1 VIPGRKLVAM
11 KLSDGE
17 KLILSMLCDIH
28 EHLKIDNGTAGLV
41 SSAIYRGNLWGLKW
55 VFPGIFHDSEPTEE
69 MLHETVN
76 IMDMW
81 SFIERFY
88 EKLSPEEK
96 TFVEKQAEPFGK
108 HVRFDGF
115 DGNGE
120 AAYISIAR
128 FLVDKLDRFQ
138 DFKGREMN
146 AHMPTLEAHRRML
159 AVYTP
164 MRNTNL
170 TAQQIANLIRE
181 RTHPENRKAARA

>member
-1 VIPGRKLVAM
+1 
-11 KLSDGE
+11 
-17 KLILSMLCDIH
+17 
-28 EHLKIDNGTAGLV
+28 LKIDNGTARLV
-41 SSAIYRGNLWGLKW
+41 LSAIYSGNLWGLKW
-55 VFPGIFHDSEPTEE
+55 IFPGIFDDSEPTEE
-69 MLHETVN
+69 MLHETVD

-88 EKLSPEEK
+88 EELSPEERV
-96 TFVEKQAEPFGK
+96 FVEKEAKPFGK
-108 HVRFDGF
+108 RVHFDGF

-170 TAQQIANLIRE
+170 TAQQIANILRE

>member
-1 VIPGRKLVAM
+1 VLPGRKLDAM

-17 KLILSMLCDIH
+17 KLILAMLCDIH
-28 EHLKIDNGTAGLV
+28 EHLKIDNGTASLV
-41 SSAIYRGNLWGLKW
+41 LSAIYSGNLWGLKW
-55 VFPGIFHDSEPTEE
+55 IFPGIFDDSEPTEE
-69 MLHETVN
+69 MLNETVN

-88 EKLSPEEK
+88 EELSPKEK
-96 TFVEKQAEPFGK
+96 MFVEKEAKPFDK
-108 HVRFDGF
+108 RVRFDGF

-138 DFKGREMN
+138 NFKGREMN
-146 AHMPTLEAHRRML
+146 AHVPTLEAHRRML

-170 TAQQIANLIRE
+170 TAQQIANILRE
-181 RTHPENRKAARA
+181 RTHPEHRKAARA